1 MKLQDIGSK
10 TNTDKSRHSY
20 KGISYLDIYDN
31 LFQSVRLDVKNFV
44 EVGVL
49 NGSSLKMW
57 KEYFPNAQIHG
68 IDINPKCK
76 QYEEDRINIYIGDQ
90 NDDQFLSKIS
100 KEIPEIDI
108 FLDDGSH
115 ITQHQI
121 KTFNHL
127 FNNIK
132 KGGFFVIEDL
142 RNSYEEFNKDHDLR
156 KIWPGMSHNKPEDKL
171 KNVRSEFDNWMQA
184 KIKQMDFHDNDNTI
198 CSIHNYPM
206 IVVLEK
212 FNS

>member
-20 KGISYLDIYDN
+20 KGISYLDIYDH
-31 LFQSVRLDVKNFV
+31 LFQSLRLDVKNFV

-76 QYEEDRINIYIGDQ
+76 QYEEDRIKIYIGDQ
-90 NDDQFLSKIS
+90 NDDQFLSRIS

-121 KTFNHL
+121 KTFDYL
-127 FNNIK
+127 FNNVK
-132 KGGFFVIEDL
+132 KGGFFAIEDL

-156 KIWPGMSHNKPEDKL
+156 KIWPGMSYNKPEDKL
-171 KNVRSEFDNWMQA
+171 KNVRSEFNEWMQA
-184 KIKQMDFHDNDNTI
+184 KIKQMDFHDNNNTI
-198 CSIHNYPM
+198 CAIHNYPM
-206 IVVLEK
+206 IIVLEK
-212 FNS
+212 FNL

>member
-20 KGISYLDIYDN
+20 KGISYLDIYDH
-31 LFQSVRLDVKNFV
+31 LFQAVRLDVKNFV

-68 IDINPKCK
+68 IDINPECK
-76 QYEEDRINIYIGDQ
+76 QYEEDRIKIHIGDQ
-90 NDDQFLSKIS
+90 NDDQFLLKIS

-121 KTFNHL
+121 KTFNYL
-127 FNNIK
+127 FNNVK
-132 KGGFFVIEDL
+132 KGGFFAIEDL
-142 RNSYEEFNKDHDLR
+142 RNSYEEFNKDYDLR
-156 KIWPGMSHNKPEDKL
+156 IIWPGMNRNKPEDKL
-171 KNVRSEFDNWMQA
+171 KNVRIDFDNWMQA

-198 CSIHNYPM
+198 CAIHNYPM